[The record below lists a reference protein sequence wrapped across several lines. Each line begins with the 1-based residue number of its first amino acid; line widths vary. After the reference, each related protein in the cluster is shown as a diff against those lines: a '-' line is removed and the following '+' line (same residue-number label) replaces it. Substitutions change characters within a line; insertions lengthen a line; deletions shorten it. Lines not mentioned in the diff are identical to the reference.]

1 MSTHNFWPSRH
12 HLPQHCSPDRRRGR
26 AATVRQRRGLYELAD
41 WDPPSEPMWAGYG
54 EWLDFPLPQK
64 LANLPD
70 HEAFSWRKWGQFLRG
85 QGSTKLNEWLATLFH
100 PMTKMTSY
108 RDYASLFETVRPPLH
123 AAEHWRSDLDFAEQ
137 RINGCNPMTLTQCS
151 DLPVDVM
158 CRAADD
164 TLSTLAPGWTVQ
176 SAYDKGRL
184 FICDYSVVRL
194 VETLMDAGIARM
206 APTALFFVR
215 EDGVLAPLAIRL
227 HPDDHPGPNLPV
239 TPHTGP
245 SSWALAKAHFQ
256 AADGGY
262 HEAVSHLLDTHLV
275 IELIATCAH
284 RNLHP
289 DHPISQLLTPHFRD
303 NLAID
308 ALARTSLLNKDGP
321 IDKAI
326 GVGARGALNLVG
338 AVWADWDFRGM
349 AIDSDLKRRGLADPS
364 LLPACWYREDG
375 LTIMLAT
382 RQFTRQLTYVWYAD
396 DAAVAADWELQGWAR
411 DLAGTHNGGLSG
423 FPESFETRAQVA
435 WTLAEILFRASAQHA
450 AVNNGQYDRYGWPP
464 YSPTALRDTPVN
476 LDLASGR
483 SISERDFWVTM
494 PTRAQSLAQ
503 LSMARVLS
511 APTYTSLIRTGDGSA
526 FDRAINP
533 AASDAVRTFR
543 QRLALASQQQRTR
556 NAELVSVG
564 KTPYTYLDPYNISR
578 SIEI

>member
-1 MSTHNFWPSRH
+1 MSADDTWPSRFQI
-12 HLPQHCSPDRRRGR
+12 PQRCSADRRRGR
-26 AATVRQRRGLYELAD
+26 AATVRQRRQQYALAD
-41 WDPPSEPMWAGYG
+41 WHPPTEEMWAGYG
-54 EWLDFPLPQK
+54 DWLAYPLPQK
-64 LANLPD
+64 LAHLPD
-70 HEAFSWRKWGQFLRG
+70 HEKFSLRKWGQFIKG
-85 QGSTKLNEWLATLFH
+85 QSTTKLNEWLTTLIH
-100 PMTKMTSY
+100 PITKMTSY
-108 RDYASLFETVRPPLH
+108 RDYASLFESLRPPLH

-137 RINGCNPMTLTQCS
+137 RINGCNPMTLTRCD
-151 DLPVDVM
+151 DLPSDAL
-158 CRAADD
+158 CAAADD
-164 TLSTLAPGWTVQ
+164 MLSTLAPGWTVQ

-184 FICDYSVVRL
+184 FICDYSVVRQ
-194 VETLMDAGIARM
+194 VAELMEEGVART
-206 APTALFFVR
+206 APTGLFFVR

-227 HPDDHPGPNLPV
+227 HPADHGGPNVPI
-239 TPHTGP
+239 TPHTGA

-284 RNLHP
+284 RHLHP

-338 AVWADWDFRGM
+338 AVWANWDMRAM
-349 AIDSDLKRRGLADPS
+349 AIDADLERRGLADAS

-375 LTIMLAT
+375 LSIMRAT
-382 RQFTRQLTYVWYAD
+382 RQFTTRLTHVWYAD
-396 DAAVAADWELQGWAR
+396 DAAVVGDWELQGWAT
-411 DLAGTHNGGLSG
+411 DLAATHQGGLTG
-423 FPESFETRAQVA
+423 FPTRFETRAQVA

-464 YSPTALRDTPVN
+464 YSPTAVRDTAVN
-476 LDLASGR
+476 VKLAAGEA
-483 SISERDFWVTM
+483 ISERDYWVTM

-511 APTYTSLIRTGDGSA
+511 APTYTSLIRTGAGSA
-526 FDRAINP
+526 FDRAVNP

-543 QRLALASQQQRTR
+543 QRLAVASQQQRSR
-556 NAELVSVG
+556 NARLVSAG